1 MAQQPKKPDVGPQDP
16 AEVQPDLSGTAPT
29 GMAGSHG
36 PTVSAPREE
45 APSSPPRDAAPMHPG
60 DPEQPQDMET
70 RRPTFMIS
78 PRQAPGLQTFSAD
91 FVARQLKDS
100 PDIEVLGQIE
110 PPRLL
115 GLQSVDGMQTSSILL
130 ARMHYDKA
138 KQLQAQ
144 AGARLVVE
152 RDSPLSFGLETPK
165 PGLANPGIIVPLGE
179 EFDTTLEVRSESGPL
194 AGAEVYV
201 FGSVW
206 PTQGVTDGDGRVTL
220 TIRGDTPETIRAVY
234 VKPRID
240 YWGLWLTSPVIR
252 PSGVSTVT
260 VQSLTDFFHEFP
272 GHQLLG
278 WGQRAMGL
286 DQVPPSFNG
295 AGVKVAIIDS
305 GAAQP
310 THRNL
315 HRIGPGHSVVSSDLK
330 AWTNDTIGH
339 GSHCAGIIA
348 GGPIGANSAG
358 VRGFAPAAE
367 VHVIQIFPGGK
378 FSSLVQALDYCI
390 ESGID
395 VANLSLGGGEPSQ
408 IVEERLIRAKQMG
421 TACIVAAG
429 NSGGQV
435 QFPASTPHVLAV
447 SAIGKWG
454 EFPAASFH
462 ATQAM
467 DGFESADGYFP
478 AKFSCFG
485 SEIDVCA
492 PGVAIISALPDDGF
506 GAWDGTSMAAPH
518 VTGMAALVLA
528 HHPDF
533 QGAFQSRDAG
543 RVERLFEI
551 IKQTATPIS
560 NSDPNRVGAG
570 LPNVYR
576 ALGLETRPVQ
586 PFAAT
591 NDVAAGSEVV
601 SAVRQLL
608 EVLSAT
614 AGKQVQ
620 AAMAPRAASVVEKSG
635 RSPRPDGEALWHNA
649 PVARGPASTTGN
661 GVMPQQSLASLL
673 PHPIASDAPGS
684 LQALR
689 TALQRAGLMSG
700 V

>member
-1 MAQQPKKPDVGPQDP
+1 MAQQPKKPDAGTHEP
-16 AEVQPDLSGTAPT
+16 AELQSTSSDTLSTSGPDSDGSAGGT
-29 GMAGSHG
+29 
-36 PTVSAPREE
+36 PRE
-45 APSSPPRDAAPMHPG
+45 APPSLPSRDVAPPRPR
-60 DPEQPQDMET
+60 DPEQPSDMAT

-78 PRQAPGLQTFSAD
+78 PRQAPGLQPFSAD
-91 FVARQLKDS
+91 FVARQLNDS
-100 PDIEVLGQIE
+100 PDIELLGQID

-144 AGARLVVE
+144 VGARLVVE
-152 RDSPLSFGLETPK
+152 RDSPLSFGLEIPK

-179 EFDTTLEVRSESGPL
+179 EFDTTLEVKSESGPL

-220 TIRGDTPETIRAVY
+220 TIRGDTPETVRAVY

-252 PSGVSTVT
+252 PGGVSTVT
-260 VQSLTDFFHEFP
+260 VQSLTDFFHQFP

-286 DQVPPSFNG
+286 DQLPPSFNG

-315 HRIGPGHSVVSSDLK
+315 HRIGPGHSVVSNDLK

-390 ESGID
+390 ENGID

-408 IVEERLIRAKQMG
+408 IVEERLIKAKQMG

-485 SEIDVCA
+485 PEVDVCA

-533 QGAFQSRDAG
+533 QGAFQTRDAR

-560 NSDPNRVGAG
+560 SGDPSRLGTG

-576 ALGLETRPVQ
+576 ALGLETRPAQ

-591 NDVAAGSEVV
+591 NDVVAGSEVV
-601 SAVRQLL
+601 AAVRQLL

-614 AGKQVQ
+614 AGNQVQ
-620 AAMAPRAASVVEKSG
+620 GAVAPRAASVVENG
-635 RSPRPDGEALWHNA
+635 ARGPRPDGEASWRNA
-649 PVARGPASTTGN
+649 PVARGPASTAGHS
-661 GVMPQQSLASLL
+661 VMPQSLASLL
-673 PHPIASDAPGS
+673 PRSIASDAPAP

-700 V
+700 A